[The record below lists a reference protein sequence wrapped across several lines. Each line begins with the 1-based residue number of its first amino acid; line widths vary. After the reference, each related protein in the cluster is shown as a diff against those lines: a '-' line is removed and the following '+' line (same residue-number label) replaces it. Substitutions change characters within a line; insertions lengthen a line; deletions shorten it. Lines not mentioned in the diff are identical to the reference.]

1 MKKLD
6 LRWLR
11 LGAGS
16 VRHLCVPLSGYDWRA
31 FCGRQGHAFM
41 TPFYVEAAGKTIYP
55 AEMRECQECLGVVG
69 DVIPAHIV
77 FERKK

>member
-16 VRHLCVPLSGYDWRA
+16 VRHLCVPMGGWHAL
-31 FCGRQGHAFM
+31 CGRQGIARM
-41 TPFYVEAAGKTIYP
+41 EPFYVEAAEKTVYP

-69 DVIPAHIV
+69 DILPSHIV